1 MKVTL
6 TDKRSDL
13 NTINDLSG
21 MDPIIVNPNL
31 TYQQINK
38 NVINTS
44 NQLKSD
50 PLTGNFTIQY
60 FSDKFAKHVINNYYQ
75 QVGMVYVIIT
85 PDFHTG
91 TKWKTNK
98 IPIVFSIESNDSF

>member
-91 TKWKTNK
+91 TK
-98 IPIVFSIESNDSF
+98 